1 MILAKVIGNVVA
13 TRKDESLEGT
23 KLMIVR
29 RVDAQGNYIEQERV
43 AVDYVG
49 CGIGEFVLCATG
61 SSTRVEEN
69 KRNKTIDM
77 AVSGIIDSI
86 DTSGA

>member
-13 TRKDESLEGT
+13 TRKEPSLEGT

-29 RVDAQGNYIEQERV
+29 RVDVDGAYIDQEEV

-49 CGIGEFVLCATG
+49 CGIGELFYVRQVLLFVLTMTNM
-61 SSTRVEEN
+61 TRQL
-69 KRNKTIDM
+69 IWL
-77 AVSGIIDSI
+77 
-86 DTSGA
+86 

>member
-1 MILAKVIGNVVA
+1 MVLAKVIGNVVA
-13 TRKDESLEGT
+13 TRKDETLEGT

-29 RVDAQGNYIEQERV
+29 RVNSQGEYIDAESV

-61 SSTRVEEN
+61 SSVRVEDD
-69 KRNKTIDM
+69 KRGKTIDM
-77 AVSGIIDSI
+77 AVIGIIDSI
-86 DTSGA
+86 DTSGL

>member
-13 TRKDESLEGT
+13 TRKDETLEGT

-29 RVDAQGNYIEQERV
+29 RVDAEGAYIEPEAV

-61 SSTRVEEN
+61 SSVRVEET
-69 KRNKTIDM
+69 KKGKTIDM
-77 AVSGIIDSI
+77 AVIGIIDSI
-86 DTSGA
+86 DTTGA

>member
-13 TRKDESLEGT
+13 TRKEPSLEGT

-29 RVDAQGNYIEQERV
+29 RIDVDGSYIDNEQV

-49 CGIGEFVLCATG
+49 CGIGEIVLCANG
-61 SSTRVEEN
+61 SAVRVN
-69 KRNKTIDM
+69 GDRGDKTIDM
-77 AVSGIIDSI
+77 AVVGIIDEV
-86 DTSGA
+86 DNSGL

>member
-77 AVSGIIDSI
+77 AVIGIIDSI

>member
-61 SSTRVEEN
+61 SSARVEEK

-77 AVSGIIDSI
+77 AVIGIIDSI

>member
-1 MILAKVIGNVVA
+1 MVLAKVIGNVVA
-13 TRKDESLEGT
+13 TRKDPTLEGT

-29 RVDAQGNYIEQERV
+29 RVSADGAYIDSEQV

-61 SSTRVEEN
+61 SSVRVDDD
-69 KRNKTIDM
+69 KRGKTIDM
-77 AVSGIIDSI
+77 AVIGIIDSV
-86 DTSGA
+86 DTSGQ

>member
-1 MILAKVIGNVVA
+1 MVLAKVIGNVVA
-13 TRKDESLEGT
+13 TRKDPTLEGT

-29 RVDAQGNYIEQERV
+29 RVNAEGGYIDSEQV

-61 SSTRVEEN
+61 SSVRVDDD
-69 KRNKTIDM
+69 KRGKTIDM
-77 AVSGIIDSI
+77 AVIGIIDSV
-86 DTSGA
+86 DTSGQ

>member
-13 TRKDESLEGT
+13 TRKEPSLEGT

-29 RVDAQGNYIEQERV
+29 RVDVDGSYIDQEEV

-49 CGIGEFVLCATG
+49 CGIGEYVLCASG
-61 SSTRVEEN
+61 SSVRVNED
-69 KRNKTIDM
+69 KHDKTIDM
-77 AVSGIIDSI
+77 AVIGIIDTV
-86 DTSGA
+86 DMSGL

>member
-1 MILAKVIGNVVA
+1 MVLAKVIGNVVA
-13 TRKDESLEGT
+13 TRKDPTLEGT

-29 RVDAQGNYIEQERV
+29 RVNAEGSYIDSEQV

-61 SSTRVEEN
+61 SSVRVDDD
-69 KRNKTIDM
+69 KRGKTIDM
-77 AVSGIIDSI
+77 AVIGIIDSV
-86 DTSGA
+86 DTSGQ

>member
-29 RVDAQGNYIEQERV
+29 RVDAEGNYIEPERV
-43 AVDYVG
+43 AVVM
-49 CGIGEFVLCATG
+49 EQSVPA
-61 SSTRVEEN
+61 N
-69 KRNKTIDM
+69 
-77 AVSGIIDSI
+77 
-86 DTSGA
+86 

>member
-29 RVDAQGNYIEQERV
+29 RVDAEGNYIEPERV

-77 AVSGIIDSI
+77 AVIGIIDSI

>member
-29 RVDAQGNYIEQERV
+29 RVDAEGNYIEPERV

-61 SSTRVEEN
+61 SSTRVEQT
-69 KRNKTIDM
+69 KREKTIDM
-77 AVSGIIDSI
+77 AVIGIIDSI

>member
-13 TRKDESLEGT
+13 TSKDESLEGT
-23 KLMIVR
+23 KLVIVP
-29 RVDAQGNYIEQERV
+29 RVDAEGNYIEQERV

-77 AVSGIIDSI
+77 AVIGIIDSV